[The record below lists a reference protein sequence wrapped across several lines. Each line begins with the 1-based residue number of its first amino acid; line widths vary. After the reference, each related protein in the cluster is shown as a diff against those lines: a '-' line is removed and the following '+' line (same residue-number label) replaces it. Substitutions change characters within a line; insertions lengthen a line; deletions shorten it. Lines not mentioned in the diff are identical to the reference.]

1 MKFKELYT
9 IVRKD
14 CFVNIYI
21 DKIDNDNLVV
31 TNHFLV
37 NMSAEDYRLLENR
50 EVLLIE
56 PAKSEMIGSLLN
68 IVVEKS
74 IYIKEVCNELGAM
87 QNKRR

>member
-1 MKFKELYT
+1 MKFKELYKV
-9 IVRKD
+9 VRKD
-14 CFVNIYI
+14 CFVNVYI

-37 NMSAEDYRLLENR
+37 NMTAEDYRLLENR

-68 IVVEKS
+68 IVVEKEIS
-74 IYIKEVCNELGAM
+74 YCGGL
-87 QNKRR
+87 

>member
-1 MKFKELYT
+1 MKFKELYKV
-9 IVRKD
+9 VRKD
-14 CFVNIYI
+14 CFVNVYI

-37 NMSAEDYRLLENR
+37 NMTAEDYRLLENR

-68 IVVEKS
+68 IVVEKEIS
-74 IYIKEVCNELGAM
+74 
-87 QNKRR
+87 

>member
-1 MKFKELYT
+1 MKFKEFYD

-14 CFVNIYI
+14 CFVNVYI

-37 NMSAEDYRLLENR
+37 NMTAEDYRLLENR

-68 IVVEKS
+68 IVVEK
-74 IYIKEVCNELGAM
+74 ENFV
-87 QNKRR
+87 

>member
-1 MKFKELYT
+1 MKFKELYE

-56 PAKSEMIGSLLN
+56 PAKSEMIGCLLN
-68 IVVEKS
+68 IVVEKERL
-74 IYIKEVCNELGAM
+74 YKGGL
-87 QNKRR
+87 

>member
-1 MKFKELYT
+1 MKFKELYEV
-9 IVRKD
+9 VRKD
-14 CFVNIYI
+14 CFVNVYI

-37 NMSAEDYRLLENR
+37 NMTAEDYRLLENR

-68 IVVEKS
+68 IVVEKEHL
-74 IYIKEVCNELGAM
+74 YKGGL
-87 QNKRR
+87 

>member
-1 MKFKELYT
+1 MKFKELYE

-50 EVLLIE
+50 EILLIE

-68 IVVEKS
+68 IVVEKECLYKGS
-74 IYIKEVCNELGAM
+74 L
-87 QNKRR
+87 

>member
-1 MKFKELYT
+1 MKFKELYE

-14 CFVNIYI
+14 CFVNVYV

-37 NMSAEDYRLLENR
+37 NMTAEDYRLLENR

-56 PAKSEMIGSLLN
+56 PTKSETISCLLN
-68 IVVEKS
+68 IVVETDS
-74 IYIKEVCNELGAM
+74 SYCGGL
-87 QNKRR
+87 

>member
-1 MKFKELYT
+1 MKFKELYEV
-9 IVRKD
+9 VRKD

-21 DKIDNDNLVV
+21 GKIDNDNLVV

-37 NMSAEDYRLLENR
+37 NMTAEDYRLLENR

-68 IVVEKS
+68 IVVEKEIS
-74 IYIKEVCNELGAM
+74 
-87 QNKRR
+87 

>member
-1 MKFKELYT
+1 MKFKELYKV
-9 IVRKD
+9 VRKD

-21 DKIDNDNLVV
+21 DTIDNENLVV

-37 NMSAEDYRLLENR
+37 NMTAEDYRLLENR

-68 IVVEKS
+68 IVVEKEIS
-74 IYIKEVCNELGAM
+74 
-87 QNKRR
+87 

>member
-1 MKFKELYT
+1 MKFKELYKV
-9 IVRKD
+9 VRKD
-14 CFVNIYI
+14 CFVNVYI

-37 NMSAEDYRLLENR
+37 NMTAEDYRLLENR

-68 IVVEKS
+68 IVVEKEIS
-74 IYIKEVCNELGAM
+74 YCGGLL
-87 QNKRR
+87 